1 MTNCSR
7 RLSARRLLPRKDS
20 RERSLSVK
28 LEFSGDVLKIMASS
42 SAGITYDEVTIE
54 HEGEDILIG
63 FNNRF
68 LMNNVRACSGE
79 HKAVALKSPHQHE
92 Y

>member
-1 MTNCSR
+1 
-7 RLSARRLLPRKDS
+7 
-20 RERSLSVK
+20 
-28 LEFSGDVLKIMASS
+28 MASS
-42 SAGITYDEVTIE
+42 SAGSTYDEVTIE

-68 LMNNVRACSGE
+68 LMDNVRACSGE
-79 HKAVALKSPHQHE
+79 RIRLSLSSPPHQHE